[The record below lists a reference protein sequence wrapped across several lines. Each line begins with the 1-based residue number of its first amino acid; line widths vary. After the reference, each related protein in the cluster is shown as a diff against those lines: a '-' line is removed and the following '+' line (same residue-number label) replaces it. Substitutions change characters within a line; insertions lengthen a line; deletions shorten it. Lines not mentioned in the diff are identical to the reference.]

1 MAGHRN
7 KCYILSLTLVQA
19 VSDGQGVLYA
29 LLLRNIVDS
38 AVGRDSGAFWHNVEL
53 IVALVVLQI
62 SLSAMQGMY
71 LLGVVYCAY
80 GILYGT
86 VSYGTMI
93 AIMQVSGQIQGSF
106 VNISGYLP
114 RYYAM
119 TASAERIVEI
129 EAFADDVVALYKYMI
144 LLPILPFYRVFRAMK
159 MGSFHSEAQAIKNA
173 KV

>member
-7 KCYILSLTLVQA
+7 KGYILTLTLVQA
-19 VSDGQGVLYA
+19 VSGGQGVLYA
-29 LLLRNIVDS
+29 LLLRNIADS
-38 AVGRDSGAFWHNVEL
+38 AADRDSGAFWHNVVL

-71 LLGVVYCAY
+71 LLGVVYSAY
-80 GILYGT
+80 GILYAT

-93 AIMQVSGQIQGSF
+93 AIMQLSGQIQGAF

-129 EAFADDVVALYKYMI
+129 EAFANDVVALYKYMI
-144 LLPILPFYRVFRAMK
+144 LLPILPFYRTFRAMK
-159 MGSFHSEAQAIKNA
+159 MGSFHSEAQTIKNA